1 MSFDRFILNSILGAP
16 LRRSMALA
24 GLFAILAVS
33 FTAHSGGTRIWEL
46 AGFTELDK
54 GELKQTTV
62 SSRGE
67 VTVGAMAT
75 GLDLDDVGLVWSA
88 VEGKAGVIYL
98 GTGYDGKIFR
108 VKGGK
113 ATLIATTGQLVVTSL
128 ALDKRGDLYAAALPD
143 AVILKIPKPS
153 KIATGKPVKAS
164 KWATLPGDVKHVW
177 ALAFKDK
184 GKTLYAGTGPE
195 GQVFAVGPDAKASV
209 YMDTDEEHVM
219 CLVDAGVNRL
229 LAGTSPGAL
238 LLEITGPGR
247 SSALADFDATEVKA
261 IVYRKGDIVA
271 AVNKF
276 QTPPAI
282 PTKPK
287 TSTPSIGTII
297 SKLTTTKPSRAGDG
311 ELYRL
316 HENGAMEKLWTRKKA
331 HVVSLAVDGKNRI
344 HAGLATGG
352 KIVSVDEDRLTR
364 TELDLDERQVM
375 VLLTRG
381 DELVFAATGDA
392 GAAYTISAPRPS
404 EARYL
409 SPPLDAGTI
418 ALWGRL
424 RWFGHGKL
432 RVQSRSG
439 NTLAPDM
446 SWSDWSKALKN
457 GGAVPSKRARYL
469 QLRFSFEKDK
479 NAVLRSA
486 ELSFAPINRRAVI
499 TEVNPDS
506 PFFKVG
512 KTSTSKITKKDILEP
527 SKRTIVA
534 RVESKKK
541 RADLKLNWKVDNPD
555 KDKLRYRLWYRAVGR
570 KVWRP
575 ILKDDFVLTVNSYNW
590 NTESVPEGRY
600 QIKLVA
606 DDSPSNDPSKV
617 LSDKYISVPV
627 LVDNHQPA
635 VDALG
640 FAGGKVKGKA
650 RDSFSAI
657 SALDFSVDGGPWMPI
672 FCADGIFDEVVE
684 EFDFALTEK
693 LEPGPHAIA
702 VRAYDRA
709 GNMGSAEIHVETK

>member
-1 MSFDRFILNSILGAP
+1 MSFDRFIPHSTLGAT
-16 LRRSMALA
+16 LRRSMALV
-24 GLFAILAVS
+24 GLLTILANS
-33 FTAHSGGTRIWEL
+33 FAAHSGETRIWEL
-46 AGFTELDK
+46 AGFAELDK

-67 VTVGAMAT
+67 VTVGAMASR
-75 GLDLDDVGLVWSA
+75 LDLDDVGLVWSA
-88 VEGKAGVIYL
+88 VKGKAGVIYL

-108 VKGGK
+108 VRAGK
-113 ATLIATTGQLVVTSL
+113 ATLIATTDQLVVTSL

-143 AVILKIPKPS
+143 AVIWKIPRPS
-153 KIATGKPVKAS
+153 KIVTGKPVKAS

-177 ALAFKDK
+177 ALAFEKQ
-184 GKTLYAGTGPE
+184 GKVLYAGTGPE
-195 GQVFAVGPDAKASV
+195 GQVFALGRDARASV
-209 YMDTDEEHVM
+209 YMDTDEEHIM
-219 CLVDAGVNRL
+219 CLVDAGKKRL

-261 IVYRKGDIVA
+261 IVHGKGDIVV

-276 QTPPAI
+276 KTPPAI

-287 TSTPSIGTII
+287 ITTPSIGSTLI
-297 SKLTTTKPSRAGDG
+297 KLSTAETLREGDG

-316 HENGAMEKLWTRKKA
+316 HDNGAMEKLWSRKKA
-331 HVVSLAVDGKNRI
+331 HVVSLAVDGKSRI

-404 EARYL
+404 EAHYL

-432 RVQSRSG
+432 RVQSRCG
-439 NTLAPDM
+439 NTLAPDR
-446 SWSDWSKALKN
+446 SWSDWSKDLKN
-457 GGAVPSKRARYL
+457 GGVVPSKRARYL

-479 NAVLRSA
+479 NAVLRSV

-506 PFFKVG
+506 PFFKAG
-512 KTSTSKITKKDILEP
+512 KKSPSKSTKKDILEP

-534 RVESKKK
+534 RVESKKR

-555 KDKLRYRLWYRAVGR
+555 DDKLRYRLWYRAVGR

-575 ILKDDFVLTVNSYNW
+575 ILKDDFVLTDKNYTW

-600 QIKLVA
+600 RIKLLA
-606 DDSPSNDPSKV
+606 DDSPSNDPSEA
-617 LSDKYISVPV
+617 LSDEYISVPV

-635 VDALG
+635 VTALA
-640 FAGGKVKGKA
+640 FAAGKVKGKA

-672 FCADGIFDEVVE
+672 FCVDGIFDEIIE
-684 EFDFALTEK
+684 EFDFALTSS

-709 GNMGSAEIHVETK
+709 GNMGSAEIHVEAK